1 MVVRR
6 VETLY
11 LAGPEVW
18 YPNVGAHFGLRQH
31 LCAEAGFTML
41 LPDAESLRELD
52 PGEIMAREIYAE
64 RVARMRRADAAI
76 VNLTPW
82 RGPTADPGTAFEA
95 GFLSGLGKPVFA
107 WMNLSSEQD
116 AEYRER
122 IDAYVGAQ
130 LDEDGVW
137 RDGQGAVI
145 EDFGLPETAML
156 WAEARRLFVIVT
168 PDVMGDVTGLELC
181 LEAVRQYVDE

>member
-1 MVVRR
+1 MRR

>member
-1 MVVRR
+1 MRR
-6 VETLY
+6 VENLY

-52 PGEIMAREIYAE
+52 PGEVMAREIYAE

-76 VNLTPW
+76 INLTPW

-107 WMNLSSEQD
+107 WMNIPEERD
-116 AEYRER
+116 AEYRDR
-122 IDAYVGAQ
+122 IDSHIGAQ

-168 PDVMGDVTGLELC
+168 PDVMDDVTGLELC

>member
-1 MVVRR
+1 MSRR
-6 VETLY
+6 VENLY

-18 YPNVGAHFGLRQH
+18 YPNVGAHFALRQA
-31 LCAEAGFTML
+31 LCEAAGFSML
-41 LPDAESLRELD
+41 LPDTSALRELE
-52 PGEIMAREIYAE
+52 PGEVMAREIYAE
-64 RVARMRRADAAI
+64 RVARMRKADAAI

-82 RGPTADPGTAFEA
+82 RGPAADPGTAFEA

-107 WMNLSSEQD
+107 WMNIPAEED
-116 AEYRER
+116 AEYRDR
-122 IDAYVGAQ
+122 IDAHIGAQ

-137 RDGQGAVI
+137 RDASGALI

-168 PDVMGDVTGLELC
+168 PDVMDDVTGLQLC
-181 LEAVRQYVDE
+181 LEAVRQYAE

>member
-1 MVVRR
+1 VRR

-18 YPNVGAHFGLRQH
+18 YPNVGAHFAVRQH
-31 LCAEAGFTML
+31 LCAEAGFEML
-41 LPDAESLRELD
+41 LPDNRELRASE

-64 RVARMRRADAAI
+64 RVKRMRKADACI

-82 RGPTADPGTAFEA
+82 RGPAADPGAAFEA
-95 GFLSGLGKPVFA
+95 GFMSGLGKPVFA
-107 WMNLSSEQD
+107 WMNIPGEED
-116 AEYRER
+116 AEYRDR
-122 IDAYVGAQ
+122 IDAHIGAQ

-137 RDGQGAVI
+137 RDGSGAVI
-145 EDFGLPETAML
+145 EDFGLPESVML

-168 PDVMGDVTGLELC
+168 HDTVGDVTGLEVC
-181 LEAVRQYVDE
+181 LEALREYVEE

>member
-1 MVVRR
+1 MRR
-6 VETLY
+6 VENLY

-18 YPNVGAHFGLRQH
+18 YPNVGAHFAVRQA
-31 LCAEAGFTML
+31 LCEASGFSML
-41 LPDAESLRELD
+41 LPDNAALRELE

-82 RGPTADPGTAFEA
+82 RGPAADPGAAFEA

-107 WMNLSSEQD
+107 WMNIPAEED
-116 AEYRER
+116 AEYRDR
-122 IDAYVGAQ
+122 IDAHIGAQ

-137 RDGQGAVI
+137 RDSSGALI
-145 EDFGLPETAML
+145 EDFGLPETVML

-168 PDVMGDVTGLELC
+168 PDVMDDVTGLQLC
-181 LEAVRQYVDE
+181 LEALRQYVED